1 MGYFHFQCI
10 CVYRDG
16 EMYPHIVHK
25 YMDYGHVIIVIT
37 FHVIMCVYI
46 CVYIACEYVCMYI
59 TICAQAD
66 ACTMDIHHD
75 MCI

>member
-1 MGYFHFQCI
+1 
-10 CVYRDG
+10 
-16 EMYPHIVHK
+16 
-25 YMDYGHVIIVIT
+25 MDYGHVIIVIT
-37 FHVIMCVYI
+37 FQVIMCVYI